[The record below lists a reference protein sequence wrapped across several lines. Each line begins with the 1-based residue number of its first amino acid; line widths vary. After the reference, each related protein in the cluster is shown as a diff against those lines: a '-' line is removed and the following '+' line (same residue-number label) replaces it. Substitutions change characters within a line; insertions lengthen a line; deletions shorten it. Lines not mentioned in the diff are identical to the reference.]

1 MTVMFYYRVS
11 FSQNQI
17 VSSLNER
24 ALDVSNRVAKAVSP
38 SVWNIFQKSSDRFF
52 SEANASAILDAELA
66 NSFVTGINVYGNFGH
81 LFMGRFK
88 MPDDTIA
95 NYSDLVANSKTYQ
108 LSSSSSVPVKKGTMS
123 IGKVEVFYYD
133 ENLKNKTNA
142 IYLSEAAQITIPT
155 LLMFISV
162 YFIFRTS
169 RAKKAANKA
178 YKNLKKTQNLLI
190 ESEKMASMGALVAG
204 VAHEINTPLGNSLIC
219 TTIVLDKTK
228 ELQQSINTNTLKASQ
243 LNSYMEAVNE
253 SLGISE
259 KSLQRVVKLI
269 NTFKQVASDHI
280 VEDMREIKV
289 LEYIEELMTTLAPKL
304 KKKNVLY
311 TITCD
316 DTIKITT
323 IPGGLAQVITNLFNN
338 SLLHGFKGLPDGEIN
353 IKIAKQADN
362 SIQIEY
368 RDNGKGM
375 TESVQEHI
383 FEPFFTTKRNSG
395 GTGLGMNIVYNVITN
410 KLQGSIN
417 ITSKVDEGSK
427 FTIRL
432 PETITDTLSPS

>member
-1 MTVMFYYRVS
+1 
-11 FSQNQI
+11 
-17 VSSLNER
+17 
-24 ALDVSNRVAKAVSP
+24 
-38 SVWNIFQKSSDRFF
+38 
-52 SEANASAILDAELA
+52 
-66 NSFVTGINVYGNFGH
+66 
-81 LFMGRFK
+81 
-88 MPDDTIA
+88 
-95 NYSDLVANSKTYQ
+95 
-108 LSSSSSVPVKKGTMS
+108 
-123 IGKVEVFYYD
+123 
-133 ENLKNKTNA
+133 
-142 IYLSEAAQITIPT
+142 
-155 LLMFISV
+155 
-162 YFIFRTS
+162 
-169 RAKKAANKA
+169 
-178 YKNLKKTQNLLI
+178 
-190 ESEKMASMGALVAG
+190 
-204 VAHEINTPLGNSLIC
+204 
-219 TTIVLDKTK
+219 
-228 ELQQSINTNTLKASQ
+228 
-243 LNSYMEAVNE
+243 MEAVNE